1 MIWSIDNVD
10 RNSSHKYIQISFT
23 FLLFFIPYIWV
34 FIHLMN
40 YCLILL
46 PHSKLYLGDPTIPM
60 EYIQFPHAKMRI
72 RGRMQIHP
80 STSNLTFPFGIYGLL
95 LLLLLVATKIQI
107 QIPPTFDM
115 FFRRYLIIWLHRRTN
130 LDKLLFPR
138 SPKREREIR
147 VLFTKCTYT
156 KCINM
161 KINTY
166 IHTYIKT
173 LTRTWISSD
182 EVMQP

>member
-1 MIWSIDNVD
+1 
-10 RNSSHKYIQISFT
+10 
-23 FLLFFIPYIWV
+23 
-34 FIHLMN
+34 MN

-173 LTRTWISSD
+173 LTRT
-182 EVMQP
+182 

>member
-1 MIWSIDNVD
+1 
-10 RNSSHKYIQISFT
+10 
-23 FLLFFIPYIWV
+23 
-34 FIHLMN
+34 MN

-46 PHSKLYLGDPTIPM
+46 PHSKLYLKDPTIPM
-60 EYIQFPHAKMRI
+60 EFIQFPHTKMRI

-107 QIPPTFDM
+107 QSPPTFDM

-130 LDKLLFPR
+130 LDKPLFPR
-138 SPKREREIR
+138 SPKRERERDMNPVHKVHIH
-147 VLFTKCTYT
+147 KMHKYEN
-156 KCINM
+156 KYIH
-161 KINTY
+161 TY

-173 LTRTWISSD
+173 LTRT
-182 EVMQP
+182 

>member
-10 RNSSHKYIQISFT
+10 RNSSHKSIQISFT

-46 PHSKLYLGDPTIPM
+46 PHSKLYLGDPTIRM

-72 RGRMQIHP
+72 RGRMQIQP

-130 LDKLLFPR
+130 WTNCCSQDHQ
-138 SPKREREIR
+138 RERER
-147 VLFTKCTYT
+147 YESCSQSA
-156 KCINM
+156 
-161 KINTY
+161 
-166 IHTYIKT
+166 HT
-173 LTRTWISSD
+173 
-182 EVMQP
+182 QNA